1 VSQALHDDDDAPH
14 KKEKRVENFSLLL
27 DLSLLCTSLCY
38 LLSLSL
44 FALSPS
50 QMLGRAMASTDA
62 ARIASALSDVAS
74 RVAAA
79 AASASS
85 ASSASAIAPRL
96 PRLVAVSKTK
106 PVEALQAAYDAG
118 HRDFGENYVQVQG
131 TKNVEKGRSLVFN
144 GSIFNSSRPQNLLF
158 FKNST

>member
-1 VSQALHDDDDAPH
+1 
-14 KKEKRVENFSLLL
+14 
-27 DLSLLCTSLCY
+27 
-38 LLSLSL
+38 
-44 FALSPS
+44 
-50 QMLGRAMASTDA
+50 MASPDA

-85 ASSASAIAPRL
+85 SASAVSSTSSLAPRL

-118 HRDFGENYVQVQG
+118 QRDFGENYVQVQKKKRG
-131 TKNVEKGRSLVFN
+131 ETL
-144 GSIFNSSRPQNLLF
+144 
-158 FKNST
+158 